1 MPFALVGKY
10 LDQLCDDA
18 SVADYFLHGKG
29 QTKASKRKSLLKVRS
44 YII

>member
-18 SVADYFLHGKG
+18 SVAEYFLHSRN
-29 QTKASKRKSLLKVRS
+29 QPNTSKSKSLLRVS
-44 YII
+44 S